1 MRPAMKPRHA
11 VVAGAASGVL
21 WRELLT
27 HHRIQ
32 RVTLLTTRRFLRMP
46 PGMDDAVVDPAAW
59 RDGLPAAADHAL
71 LFYGAVRR
79 EREALIWRPERRE
92 LVQLAT
98 ALHER
103 GVRTL
108 EVVLPPGVEPLN
120 VAERRALKQLG
131 FDPLRRAAASPTVRP
146 ANGSWP
152 ARLAAWMIHVALVS
166 MQQVM
171 SSSQARGSKP
181 RPRNPPGTHR

>member
-1 MRPAMKPRHA
+1 MRPAAKPRHA
-11 VVAGAASGVL
+11 VVAGAASGAL
-21 WRELLT
+21 LHELLS

-32 RVTLLTTRRFLRMP
+32 RVTLLTTRQFLRMP
-46 PGMDDAVVDPAAW
+46 PGMDDAVVDPESW
-59 RDGLPAAADHAL
+59 RDGLPTAADHAL

-79 EREALIWRPERRE
+79 EREALLWRPERRD
-92 LVQLAT
+92 LVSLAT

-120 VAERRALKQLG
+120 TAERRALKQLG
-131 FDPLRRAAASPTVRP
+131 FDPLRRASATPSVRP
-146 ANGSWP
+146 TNGSWP

-166 MQQVM
+166 MQQV
-171 SSSQARGSKP
+171 SASRARRDRT
-181 RPRNPPGTHR
+181 RPP